1 MICYNC
7 KEDKPTNLFSKNQK
21 SCKSCK
27 REWYLENKEDLQKRS
42 KVKYYE
48 NREEILKEM
57 KEYYLRVK
65 DTDGFK
71 EKNQQRQKEYY
82 KKNPHIQKKYYQ
94 KNKVKIKDYTKEWIK
109 NKYKIDKEFRIETK
123 LKLQIVKYLKQ
134 HQNLKKIPK
143 VLGYDIKEFINEVGS
158 PKKGY
163 DIDHK
168 IPLSW
173 FKEGTPISVMW
184 DLRNLHIITS
194 KENRV
199 KSNKW
204 CHPIVEEYRMEIK
217 DSIKDKY
224 IDKFPLNS

>member
-1 MICYNC
+1 MICQKC

-27 REWYLENKEDLQKRS
+27 KEYYL
-42 KVKYYE
+42 E
-48 NREEILKEM
+48 NREEIRKKQKLIFSENKEDYLIRM
-57 KEYYLRVK
+57 KEYYLRIK

-71 EKNQQRQKEYY
+71 EKQQKRSIEDRIKNPNRQKEYY
-82 KKNPHIQKKYYQ
+82 Y
-94 KNKVKIKDYTKEWIK
+94 KNKEKIKENVKKWTK
-109 NKYKIDKEFRIETK
+109 NKYRTDREYRLKTK
-123 LKLQIVKYLKQ
+123 LNLQIVKYLNE
-134 HQNLKKIPK
+134 HQNLKKISK
-143 VLGYDIKEFINEVGS
+143 VLGYDIKEFINEIGS

-204 CHPIVEEYRMEIK
+204 CHPIVEEYRVEIK